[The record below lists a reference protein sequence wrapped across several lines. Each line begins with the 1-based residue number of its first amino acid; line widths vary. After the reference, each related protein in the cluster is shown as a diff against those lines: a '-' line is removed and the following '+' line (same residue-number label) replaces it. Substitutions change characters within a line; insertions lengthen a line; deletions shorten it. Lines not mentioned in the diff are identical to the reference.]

1 MKNIGYQLLKTW
13 IKTGLYFYYGKIQV
27 SGLENVPKDKPVLF
41 LPNHQSALLDVLLI
55 GVKCNRKPFFLTRSD
70 VFTKPTLK
78 KFFAYL
84 RMIPIY
90 RIRDGREALKNNQA
104 VFDQC
109 AEIFGKGHS
118 ILMFPEANHN
128 IKRRVRPLSKGFTR
142 ILFNAVNRLPDTE
155 IHIVPVGL
163 NYKSNSGFPD
173 RVAIY
178 YDKSILVNTLYDV
191 NDVQGSVNRVKG
203 MVSKRLKHLTTHIE
217 DEKNYDTI
225 IGQLD
230 ALDVD
235 YLNPFETNKII
246 KTVDSSASVTPA
258 VENKSFFGSLA
269 TFVFTVLNFPLL
281 LLWRKWARPKVWEP
295 EFMGTLRFGFALLAY
310 PIYYAFIFAIVAM
323 FSNALVGLLVVLLL
337 FFYNWIYVRSN

>member
-1 MKNIGYQLLKTW
+1 MKNIGYRLLKTW
-13 IKTGLYFYYGKIQV
+13 IKIGLHLYYGKIQV
-27 SGLENVPKDKPVLF
+27 SGLENVPKNKPVLF

-55 GVKCNRKPFFLTRSD
+55 AVNCNRKPFFLTRSD

-109 AEIFGKGHS
+109 AEIFGNDHA
-118 ILMFPEANHN
+118 IVMFPEANHN

-142 ILFNAVNRLPDTE
+142 ILFNAVERLPDTD

-178 YDKSILVNTLYDV
+178 YDESIIVNTMYDA
-191 NDVQGSVNRVKG
+191 NDVQDSVNRVKG
-203 MVSKRLKHLTTHIE
+203 MVSDRLKQLTTHIE
-217 DEKNYDTI
+217 DEKQYDSI
-225 IGQLD
+225 SGQLNT
-230 ALDVD
+230 LDVD
-235 YLNPFETNKII
+235 FLNPFKTNRII
-246 KTVDSSASVTPA
+246 GTLDASKSVAPVTRK
-258 VENKSFFGSLA
+258 NGIFGVVANTL
-269 TFVFTVLNFPLL
+269 FTILNFPILL
-281 LLWRKWARPKVWEP
+281 IWRKWARPKVWEP

-310 PIYYAFIFAIVAM
+310 PLYYLLVFTLVALI
-323 FSNALVGLLVVLLL
+323 SNGLVGLMTILFI
-337 FFYNWIYVRSN
+337 FFYNWLYVRSN

>member
-1 MKNIGYQLLKTW
+1 MKNIGYRLLKKW

-55 GVKCNRKPFFLTRSD
+55 GVNCNRKPFFLTRSD
-70 VFTKPTLK
+70 VFKKPTLK
-78 KFFAYL
+78 KFFTYL

-109 AEIFGKGHS
+109 AEIFGNGHA

-142 ILFNAVNRLPDTE
+142 ILFNAVERLPDTE

-173 RVAIY
+173 RMAIY
-178 YDKSILVNTLYDV
+178 FDKSIVVNTMYDV

-203 MVSKRLKHLTTHIE
+203 MVSDRLKTLTTHIA
-217 DEKNYDTI
+217 DEKQYDNI
-225 IGQLD
+225 SGQLN

-235 YLNPFETNKII
+235 FLNPFETNKVIESI
-246 KTVDSSASVTPA
+246 DPSKSVNP
-258 VENKSFFGSLA
+258 VKKKKGFFGILGNA
-269 TFVFTVLNFPLL
+269 VFTLLNFPLL
-281 LLWRKWARPKVWEP
+281 ILWRKWARPKVWEP

-310 PIYYAFIFAIVAM
+310 PVYYALLFTVIALFWNGIVGLGAIV
-323 FSNALVGLLVVLLL
+323 FL
-337 FFYNWIYVRSN
+337 FLYNWLYVRTN

>member
-1 MKNIGYQLLKTW
+1 MKNIGYRLLKTW
-13 IKTGLYFYYGKIQV
+13 IKIGLHLYYGKIQV
-27 SGLENVPKDKPVLF
+27 SGLENVPKNKPVLF

-55 GVKCNRKPFFLTRSD
+55 AVNCNRKPFFLTRSD

-109 AEIFGKGHS
+109 AEIFGNDHA
-118 ILMFPEANHN
+118 IVMFPEANHN

-142 ILFNAVNRLPDTE
+142 ILFNAVERLPDTD

-178 YDKSILVNTLYDV
+178 YDESILVNTMYDA
-191 NDVQGSVNRVKG
+191 NDVQDSVNRVKG
-203 MVSKRLKHLTTHIE
+203 MVSDRLKQLTAHIE
-217 DEKNYDTI
+217 DEKQYDSI
-225 IGQLD
+225 SGQLNT
-230 ALDVD
+230 LDVD
-235 YLNPFETNKII
+235 FLNPFETNRII
-246 KTVDSSASVTPA
+246 GTLDASKSVAPVTRK
-258 VENKSFFGSLA
+258 NGIFGVVANIL
-269 TFVFTVLNFPLL
+269 FTILNFPILL
-281 LLWRKWARPKVWEP
+281 IWRKWARPKVWEP

-310 PIYYAFIFAIVAM
+310 PLYYLLVFTLVALI
-323 FSNALVGLLVVLLL
+323 SNGLVGLMTILFI
-337 FFYNWIYVRSN
+337 FFYNWLYVRSN